1 MSYFPSKLGGLDS
14 GFHYNLTHSDTGIF
28 SLPGIA
34 TRSIYADL
42 LGILREILVYDIG
55 GLYTKHNRE
64 YNVFLH
70 EPFLVLSLKRVVLEE
85 NRSIKTD
92 LVTFL
97 FLFICYVSY
106 LTWPDPPASGSCN
119 ILRRGHWD

>member
-1 MSYFPSKLGGLDS
+1 MHRNFLQGLYS
-14 GFHYNLTHSDTGIF
+14 
-28 SLPGIA
+28 
-34 TRSIYADL
+34 
-42 LGILREILVYDIG
+42 VYDIG
-55 GLYTKHNRE
+55 GLYAKHNRE

-106 LTWPDPPASGSCN
+106 LTWPDPPAPGPTCMWTSVGVVRKLHCS
-119 ILRRGHWD
+119 LKGEL

>member
-1 MSYFPSKLGGLDS
+1 MHRNFLQGLYS
-14 GFHYNLTHSDTGIF
+14 
-28 SLPGIA
+28 
-34 TRSIYADL
+34 
-42 LGILREILVYDIG
+42 VYDIG
-55 GLYTKHNRE
+55 GLYAKHNRE

-97 FLFICYVSY
+97 FFFICYVSY
-106 LTWPDPPASGSCN
+106 LTWPDPPAHSGHH
-119 ILRRGHWD
+119 ILAGLISRSFQIDSRKTVIF